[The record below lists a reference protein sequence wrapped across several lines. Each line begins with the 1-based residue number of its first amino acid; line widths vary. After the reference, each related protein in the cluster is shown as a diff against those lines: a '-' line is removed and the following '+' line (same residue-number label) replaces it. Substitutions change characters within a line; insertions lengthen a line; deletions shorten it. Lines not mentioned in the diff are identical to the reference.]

1 MPSSDNSQ
9 VTPLWKTIAQYVDRR
24 IRDHLQLQPK
34 KIPVTVTKVDKEFVY
49 VQPDMHSKT
58 YTFPT
63 IKVAQTF
70 SQHAREPTQVG
81 AKGYIETADYYVGGE
96 TAFSGGQ
103 ADLFPRGNLT
113 PLAFQPISSSK
124 FSERNYNQYHVQGG
138 PDGYHLESS
147 DGKAFH
153 DLDKDHVHT
162 IQSDDKH
169 IVTVDKK
176 NKKIT
181 LQVPADGE
189 HQIFLGGDGVT
200 GTYALI
206 PGSINVYIR
215 TG

>member
-1 MPSSDNSQ
+1 MQISNNTILITGGSSG
-9 VTPLWKTIAQYVDRR
+9 IGF
-24 IRDHLQLQPK
+24 
-34 KIPVTVTKVDKEFVY
+34 EFVK
-49 VQPDMHSKT
+49 QL
-58 YTFPT
+58 
-63 IKVAQTF
+63 
-70 SQHAREPTQVG
+70 SQHNNTIIITGRNQAKLDQV
-81 AKGYIETADYYVGGE
+81 KK
-96 TAFSGGQ
+96 Q
-103 ADLFPRGNLT
+103 FP
-113 PLAFQPISSSK
+113 K
-124 FSERNYNQYHVQGG
+124 
-138 PDGYHLESS
+138 
-147 DGKAFH
+147 
-153 DLDKDHVHT
+153 VHT

>member
-1 MPSSDNSQ
+1 MASADN
-9 VTPLWKTIAQYVDRR
+9 AQRLPFWDMIESFVNRR
-24 IRDHLQLQPK
+24 IQDHLQMQPK
-34 KIPVTVTKVDKEFVY
+34 NVPVTVTKVDKEFVY
-49 VQPDMHSKT
+49 VQPDIHST
-58 YTFPT
+58 VYTFPT

-70 SQHAREPTQVG
+70 SRNVREPTQVG
-81 AKGYIETADYYVGGE
+81 DKGYIVAADYYVGGE
-96 TAFSGGQ
+96 TAYSGGQ
-103 ADLFPRGNLT
+103 ADLYPRGNLT
-113 PLAFQPISSSK
+113 PLAFQPISSGK
-124 FSERNYNQYHVQGG
+124 FSERNYNQTHVQGG

-153 DLDKDHVHT
+153 DLDKDHIHT

-169 IVTVDKK
+169 LVTVDKK

-181 LQVPADGE
+181 LQVPADSE